1 MFVLD
6 NCLIY
11 NIFGLYKFQCI
22 YIFQERSHTNARTK
36 VVEGVLPIL
45 VIDLSINGRT
55 WKRNLTDVQYLD
67 VTNHTQIQVLSEN
80 TKRDLIKY
88 MTVAQIFLRYLL
100 GFLFVAFYFYNLNSI
115 IIRLIAVLE
124 N

>member
-1 MFVLD
+1 M
-6 NCLIY
+6 
-11 NIFGLYKFQCI
+11 
-22 YIFQERSHTNARTK
+22 K
-36 VVEGVLPIL
+36 VVERFLPIL

-67 VTNHTQIQVLSEN
+67 VTNPTQIQVRSEN

-88 MTVAQIFLRYLL
+88 MTVAQMLYVRYLL
-100 GFLFVAFYFYNLNSI
+100 GFLFCDILTFFYNVNSI
-115 IIRLIAVLE
+115 ILRLIAILE